1 MPQEQSHLPNWTGL
15 LGWSTKYHDGTH
27 ASQFGPMSEERR
39 HWLEKALNATFD
51 GQEDPNKVIKKA
63 VVEMSEGR
71 ISAGLDLLDYAS
83 DFPDCA
89 ENFDQLG
96 ALGPLV
102 RLVGS
107 SDINIVRRA
116 LEVLTMYLP
125 NNPKVQL
132 AAALRQDCLTFL
144 KGAIARYSQDPV
156 TVHFSLSAMGSLV
169 RNVASL
175 ENSFIMTGGVEYLCT
190 LGFNSTD
197 NKIVQKIA
205 AILSS
210 LMQGNDLSERK
221 GQIESFVVN
230 TFKSPSFP
238 KDNIQ
243 FWEVMSSLGM
253 SLQGNSSIQSAL
265 KDRKQWIMTLPA
277 GEEGDFKSELETL
290 SSI

>member
-1 MPQEQSHLPNWTGL
+1 
-15 LGWSTKYHDGTH
+15 
-27 ASQFGPMSEERR
+27 MSEERR
-39 HWLEKALNATFD
+39 QWLEKALTAAFD

-71 ISAGLDLLDYAS
+71 VSAGLDLLDYAS

-89 ENFDQLG
+89 ENVDKLG

-107 SDINIVRRA
+107 NDINIVTRA

-132 AAALRQDCLTFL
+132 GAALRHDCLTFL
-144 KGAIARYSQDPV
+144 KGAIASFSHDPV

-175 ENSFIMTGGVEYLCT
+175 ENSFIRDGGVEYLCA
-190 LGFNSTD
+190 LGLKCTD
-197 NKIVQKIA
+197 SKIVQKIA
-205 AILSS
+205 AIISC
-210 LMQGNDLSERK
+210 LMQSNDLSKRE
-221 GQIESFVVN
+221 GQIESLVLH
-230 TFKSPSFP
+230 TFQSSYFQ

-243 FWEVMSSLGM
+243 FWEIMSSLGM
-253 SLQGNSSIQSAL
+253 SLRGNSSIRSAL
-265 KDRKQWIMTLPA
+265 ADRKQWILTLPA
-277 GEEGDFKSELETL
+277 GDKEDYMSELEAL